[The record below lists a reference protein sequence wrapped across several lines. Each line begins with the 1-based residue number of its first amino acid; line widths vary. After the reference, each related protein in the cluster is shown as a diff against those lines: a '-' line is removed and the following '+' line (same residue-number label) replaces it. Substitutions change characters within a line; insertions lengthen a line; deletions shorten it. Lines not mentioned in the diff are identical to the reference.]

1 MDLAARAVQERNPG
15 VALVLLQEPQHAAGL
30 YPENDLSIQLTKLEN
45 NLRHMMGED
54 LITHLG
60 TEYYDE
66 G

>member
-1 MDLAARAVQERNPG
+1 MDLAARAGKSGIQEW
-15 VALVLLQEPQHAAGL
+15 LSFYFKSPQHAEGL
-30 YPENDLSIQLTKLEN
+30 YGENDLFIQLTKLKN
-45 NLRHMMGED
+45 NLRNMMGED